1 MARVA
6 AVAVPKRFWGAA
18 AGLVCLSL
26 AQFILTSCEPDE
38 YAPVGAFAVQAQPR

>member
-6 AVAVPKRFWGAA
+6 AIAVPKRFWGAA
-18 AGLVCLSL
+18 AGLICLSL

-38 YAPVGAFAVQAQPR
+38 YVPAGGFAVQVHPR